1 MLTGIENASIDFV
14 RSLFDTLSWFG
25 IFLAMTIESAGIP
38 LPSEVIMPLAGW
50 LLVSERDLGWGGI
63 ILASLVGAA
72 GNLAGSTIAYAIGA
86 VGGRPLIERWGRWVL
101 ITHEDLDRAD
111 LWFYRRGAA
120 TTFIGR
126 LLPVVRTF
134 ISFPAGIAR
143 MPFGRF
149 AVYTFVGA
157 FLWCIPLTAL
167 GEIWGPKWE
176 SFRDRAKYA
185 DDVIVLVLVLLVVWY
200 FWHKYR
206 QLRAQPSFKYGRD
219 DAASE
224 EAVRRVST
232 SSDDAS

>member
-1 MLTGIENASIDFV
+1 LLSGIETTAIDIV
-14 RSLFDTLSWFG
+14 RSMFDALGWFG

-50 LLVSERDLGWGGI
+50 LFVADHDLGWTGI

-72 GNLAGSTIAYAIGA
+72 GNLAGSTIAYVIGA
-86 VGGRPLIERWGRWVL
+86 VGGRPVIERWGRWVL
-101 ITHEDLDRAD
+101 ITHEDLDRAEH
-111 LWFYRRGAA
+111 WFRHRGALA
-120 TTFIGR
+120 TFVGR

-157 FLWCIPLTAL
+157 FLWCIPLTAI

-176 SFRDRAKYA
+176 EFRNRAKFVDESIA
-185 DDVIVLVLVLLVVWY
+185 VILALLIIWY
-200 FWHKYR
+200 IWHKYR
-206 QLRAQPSFKYGRD
+206 ALHSPSPDETKAD
-219 DAASE
+219 
-224 EAVRRVST
+224 
-232 SSDDAS
+232 

>member
-14 RSLFDTLSWFG
+14 RTLFDTLSWFG
-25 IFLAMTIESAGIP
+25 IFIAMTIESAGIP

-50 LLVSERDLGWGGI
+50 LFVSDRNMGWSGI
-63 ILASLVGAA
+63 LLASAVGAA
-72 GNLAGSTIAYAIGA
+72 GNLAGSTIAYIIGA
-86 VGGRPLIERWGRWVL
+86 VGGRPLIERWGKWVL

-111 LWFYRRGAA
+111 HWFNHRGGI
-120 TTFIGR
+120 TTFVGR

-157 FLWCIPLTAL
+157 FLWCIPLTAI

-176 SFRDRAKYA
+176 EFRNRAKFV
-185 DDVIVLVLVLLVVWY
+185 DEVILVVLVLLAIWY
-200 FWHKYR
+200 IWRKYR
-206 QLRAQPSFKYGRD
+206 SLHGQTA
-219 DAASE
+219 E
-224 EAVRRVST
+224 EGSM
-232 SSDDAS
+232 D

>member
-14 RSLFDTLSWFG
+14 RTLFDTLSWFG
-25 IFLAMTIESAGIP
+25 IFIAMTIESAGIP

-50 LLVSERDLGWGGI
+50 LFVSDRNMGWSGI
-63 ILASLVGAA
+63 LLASAVGAA
-72 GNLAGSTIAYAIGA
+72 GNLAGSTIAYIIGA
-86 VGGRPLIERWGRWVL
+86 VGGRPVIERWGKWVL

-111 LWFYRRGAA
+111 HWFNHRGGI
-120 TTFIGR
+120 TTFVGR

-157 FLWCIPLTAL
+157 FLWCIPLTAI

-176 SFRDRAKYA
+176 EFRNRAKFVDEA
-185 DDVIVLVLVLLVVWY
+185 ILVVLVLLAVWY
-200 FWHKYR
+200 IWRKYR
-206 QLRAQPSFKYGRD
+206 SLHGQTA
-219 DAASE
+219 E
-224 EAVRRVST
+224 EGSM
-232 SSDDAS
+232 D

>member
-1 MLTGIENASIDFV
+1 MLSGIETASIDFV

-50 LLVSERDLGWGGI
+50 LFVADRHLGWSGI
-63 ILASLVGAA
+63 LTASAVGAS
-72 GNLAGSTIAYAIGA
+72 GNLFGSTIAYVIGA

-111 LWFYRRGAA
+111 HWFTHRGAI

-157 FLWCIPLTAL
+157 FLWCIPLTAI

-176 SFRDRAKYA
+176 AFRNRAKYVDQSIA
-185 DDVIVLVLVLLVVWY
+185 ILLVLLIVIY
-200 FWHKYR
+200 FWRKYR
-206 QLRAQPSFKYGRD
+206 TMHN
-219 DAASE
+219 
-224 EAVRRVST
+224 EAT
-232 SSDDAS
+232 DSSSAG